1 MRMIFRCDPA
11 LSEHLPRPVPA
22 RGGLPDWLRAM
33 PAKAHSD
40 IHGREIRTVKQC
52 PPFVDAMAYGVLILL
67 PCDVV
72 VERSALPDWLRAMPA
87 KAHSEIHGREI
98 RTVKQCP
105 PFVDAMAY
113 GVLVLL
119 PCDVTVNSGSFSW
132 DWNIPEPATSG
143 HPRAPLS
150 FHVPAQFAEAPFARE
165 GQAAIKFNSF
175 WTIELEP
182 GWSLFATH
190 PVNRDE
196 LPFRLIS
203 GLVDADRFHDGGINF
218 PAIWTRPDF
227 SGVLPKGTPVAQVF
241 AVPRAA
247 PQLEFECFDESH
259 KAAYETTVAEVL
271 ASPGVYRKRFRAR
284 RGRA

>member
-11 LSEHLPRPVPA
+11 LSDHLPRPVPA
-22 RGGLPDWLRAM
+22 RG
-33 PAKAHSD
+33 
-40 IHGREIRTVKQC
+40 
-52 PPFVDAMAYGVLILL
+52 
-67 PCDVV
+67 
-72 VERSALPDWLRAMPA
+72 ALPDWLRAMPA
-87 KAHSEIHGREI
+87 KAASEIHGREI

-105 PFVDAMAY
+105 PFIDAMAY
-113 GVLVLL
+113 GVLILL
-119 PCDVTVNSGSFSW
+119 PCDVTVDRGSFSW
-132 DWNIPEPATSG
+132 SWNIPEPSTAG

-150 FHVPAQFAEAPFARE
+150 FHVAAQFAGAPFAKA

-190 PVNRDE
+190 PVNRDD
-196 LPFRLIS
+196 LPFRLVT

-218 PAIWTRPDF
+218 PAVWMQPDF

-247 PQLEFECFDESH
+247 PQLVFESLDEAH
-259 KAAYETTVAEVL
+259 RQAYAKSVAEVL
-271 ASPGVYRKRFRAR
+271 AAPNVYRKHFRAR
-284 RGRA
+284 RGRLTTAE